1 MYIKRLDDRNLVLYK
16 EDEQKSYVI
25 INDGSIL
32 KYTGIYYVKNTNP
45 LEQFK
50 IKTPF
55 IGKVDTYKYNHEN
68 GYEGIFIVPLFIFN
82 ELTNE
87 WKRITNYTPP
97 SAGNK
102 YFLYPHLLMLPAF
115 HSNHNPLYYLDTCE
129 NIDLKDFDE
138 NIKATFEL

>member
-1 MYIKRLDDRNLVLYK
+1 
-16 EDEQKSYVI
+16 
-25 INDGSIL
+25 
-32 KYTGIYYVKNTNP
+32 

-55 IGKVDTYKYNHEN
+55 IGKVDTHKSNHEN
-68 GYEGIFIVPLFIFN
+68 GYEGIFIVPLFILN

-97 SAGNK
+97 RAGNK

-115 HSNHNPLYYLDTCE
+115 HSNHNPIYYLDTCV
-129 NIDLKDFDE
+129 NMDLSDLKDFNE